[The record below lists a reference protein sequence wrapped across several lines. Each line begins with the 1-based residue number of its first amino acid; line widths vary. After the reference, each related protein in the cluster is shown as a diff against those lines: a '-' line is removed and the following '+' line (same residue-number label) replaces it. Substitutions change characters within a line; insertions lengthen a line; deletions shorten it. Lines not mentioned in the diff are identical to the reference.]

1 MDADSAAAVRQVLH
15 GKRVVHFGGGVV
27 VDGKGGDAFGL
38 RQVGGVGNG
47 RCGALSREMPQFE
60 AVEQVLRQG
69 SDAACLLRQF
79 VKREFQAVGGFGKG
93 FVGQRLFVRHVED
106 GRQVGGDF
114 GRQFPVFQTACPFLH
129 QGFLLF
135 FALDGGQC
143 LFQGFFRRGF
153 EDAFGFFVEVHRRGV
168 EGDQCRGE
176 FGFGRGVSEIFFGG
190 GGDGEFFFAA
200 GFPQQVGVDFGGFV
214 LRFFEKGGHVA
225 VKLGKNVGGFDF
237 GALAVP
243 GVGLI
248 GRVVFLDDGG
258 YFELAGF
265 FVKYVHGRGRALKR
279 DKGRL
284 KRFFRRPGK
293 WAALSR
299 QTVFSSVR
307 GVPALQRTGWRSG
320 VPAGV

>member
-1 MDADSAAAVRQVLH
+1 M
-15 GKRVVHFGGGVV
+15 
-27 VDGKGGDAFGL
+27 
-38 RQVGGVGNG
+38 
-47 RCGALSREMPQFE
+47 
-60 AVEQVLRQG
+60 
-69 SDAACLLRQF
+69 
-79 VKREFQAVGGFGKG
+79 
-93 FVGQRLFVRHVED
+93 ED

-114 GRQFPVFQTACPFLH
+114 GRQFPVFQTACPFFH

-135 FALDGGQC
+135 FAFDGGQC
-143 LFQGFFRRGF
+143 LFQGFFRRGL

-190 GGDGEFFFAA
+190 GGGGKFHFAA
-200 GFPQQVGVDFGGFV
+200 GFPQQAGVDFGGFV
-214 LRFFEKGGHVA
+214 LRLFEEGGHVA
-225 VKLGKNVGGFDF
+225 VKLGENVGGFDF
-237 GALAVP
+237 GPLAVLRI
-243 GVGLI
+243 GLI
-248 GRVVFLDDGG
+248 GGVVFLDDGG
-258 YFELAGF
+258 HLELAGF

-320 VPAGV
+320 ALAGV